1 MSLESQGAYKFRD
14 LAIKGFIM
22 DSCTGYK
29 FGSFMKY
36 FKEAGKLNEL
46 GLKLAAKNEEAC
58 DADVAFLPDDYQQR
72 ESDDG
77 GEVVFVDDG
86 Y

>member
-58 DADVAFLPDDYQQR
+58 DMDVMLCINTEREFDDV
-72 ESDDG
+72 DLVIG
-77 GEVVFVDDG
+77 GDG